1 MSSSSASAS
10 EVSGSWEGGG
20 FAPFSALECPHPS
33 SQFQLVT
40 SPTRE
45 GSHAARFNITGADV
59 WPNTGTVRCLA
70 AKYDTGETT
79 GMDSYF
85 HVSMY
90 IPSPGISSNLIWE
103 LHHPSE
109 LYNLSKC
116 GVAPFAITTDGKGL
130 EFRIATGDC
139 KVGQGW
145 SNWESGI
152 KIPGLNPYPTD
163 TWIDVVVHI
172 RFSEASDGLVEV
184 WGRSANNPW
193 PASPQVTRS
202 GIPTMPYASSQGVH
216 NVKLYTEMGLYPG
229 YSGYNGNDTIYLDD
243 YRRESSLASAEGS
256 SGSGGTPAAAA
267 AAPAAAPAPAP
278 ASGSGTGSAG
288 CERACTEDR
297 SGLRQGSVYAGD
309 RRHPGDEGLRDRVG
323 QPSLLDRRRLPVVSA
338 RARSRLVVVHR
349 QAPGRRH
356 SDGSALHQVGRKADL

>member
-1 MSSSSASAS
+1 MTTSRQTTVAARDLARRIGRRAAVQIVLLCAVTAAVIGVTSMSSSSASAS

-116 GVAPFAITTDGKGL
+116 GVAPFAITTDGKRL

-145 SNWESGI
+145 SQLGVGHQDSRPE
-152 KIPGLNPYPTD
+152 P
-163 TWIDVVVHI
+163 V
-172 RFSEASDGLVEV
+172 SE
-184 WGRSANNPW
+184 
-193 PASPQVTRS
+193 
-202 GIPTMPYASSQGVH
+202 
-216 NVKLYTEMGLYPG
+216 G
-229 YSGYNGNDTIYLDD
+229 Y
-243 YRRESSLASAEGS
+243 
-256 SGSGGTPAAAA
+256 
-267 AAPAAAPAPAP
+267 
-278 ASGSGTGSAG
+278 
-288 CERACTEDR
+288 
-297 SGLRQGSVYAGD
+297 V
-309 RRHPGDEGLRDRVG
+309 
-323 QPSLLDRRRLPVVSA
+323 DRRRRAHPLLGGVR
-338 RARSRLVVVHR
+338 RARRGLEPQR
-349 QAPGRRH
+349 PAIRGRR
-356 SDGSALHQVGRKADL
+356 ARR

>member
-116 GVAPFAITTDGKGL
+116 GVAPFADHDGRQGVGVPHRDRRLQGRAGL
-130 EFRIATGDC
+130 EQLG
-139 KVGQGW
+139 VGHQD
-145 SNWESGI
+145 S
-152 KIPGLNPYPTD
+152 
-163 TWIDVVVHI
+163 
-172 RFSEASDGLVEV
+172 
-184 WGRSANNPW
+184 
-193 PASPQVTRS
+193 
-202 GIPTMPYASSQGVH
+202 
-216 NVKLYTEMGLYPG
+216 
-229 YSGYNGNDTIYLDD
+229 
-243 YRRESSLASAEGS
+243 
-256 SGSGGTPAAAA
+256 
-267 AAPAAAPAPAP
+267 
-278 ASGSGTGSAG
+278 
-288 CERACTEDR
+288 RA
-297 SGLRQGSVYAGD
+297 
-309 RRHPGDEGLRDRVG
+309 
-323 QPSLLDRRRLPVVSA
+323 
-338 RARSRLVVVHR
+338 
-349 QAPGRRH
+349 
-356 SDGSALHQVGRKADL
+356 